1 MNMPGSSERLGFL
14 SELYE
19 WVIATDHSLPKFQ
32 GPSSGFSFQLKLGKM
47 TNKNITVVWVGHRNK
62 NPTTVDG

>member
-32 GPSSGFSFQLKLGKM
+32 GPSSGFFLSLKAWQNDQQKHNSCLG
-47 TNKNITVVWVGHRNK
+47 RA
-62 NPTTVDG
+62 